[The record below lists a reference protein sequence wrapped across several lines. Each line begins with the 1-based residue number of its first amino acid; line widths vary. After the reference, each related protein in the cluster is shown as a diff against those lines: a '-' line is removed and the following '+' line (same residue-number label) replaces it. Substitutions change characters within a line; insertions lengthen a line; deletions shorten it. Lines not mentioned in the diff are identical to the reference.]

1 MRNFCGKIVNSMGI
15 TSRIT
20 SGWLSPESVHAMPMG
35 GAHRVKLLF
44 VHKLF
49 PLSTQGLS
57 TQVTPLL
64 PLIEHYFY
72 PVSTAP
78 ITRAIKEKFKER

>member
-15 TSRIT
+15 TSRT
-20 SGWLSPESVHAMPMG
+20 TGGCSSPESVHAIPIAG
-35 GAHRVKLLF
+35 PHSVELLF

-57 TQVTPLL
+57 TQVTLLL

-78 ITRAIKEKFKER
+78 ITRTIKEKFKER

>member
-1 MRNFCGKIVNSMGI
+1 MHDVCGKIVNSMGI
-15 TSRIT
+15 TSST
-20 SGWLSPESVHAMPMG
+20 TGGWLSTESTHSILAVGTYSA
-35 GAHRVKLLF
+35 KLSF

-57 TQVTPLL
+57 TQITPHL

-78 ITRAIKEKFKER
+78 ITRTTKEKFKER

>member
-15 TSRIT
+15 TSRT
-20 SGWLSPESVHAMPMG
+20 TGGWSSPENVHMIPIVSARS
-35 GAHRVKLLF
+35 AQLLF

-57 TQVTPLL
+57 TQITPLL

-78 ITRAIKEKFKER
+78 ITRTIKEKFKER